1 MTKKMEVKDLGFR
14 LRKLREEKGVSQLTL
29 AIDLGI
35 SQSKVSKIENGTEKI
50 TVSYLI
56 KTLTYFSLPPQ
67 EITDFL
73 KSTIDSSSIKR

>member
-1 MTKKMEVKDLGFR
+1 MTEKMEVKDLGFR

-56 KTLTYFSLPPQ
+56 KTLTYFSLSPQ